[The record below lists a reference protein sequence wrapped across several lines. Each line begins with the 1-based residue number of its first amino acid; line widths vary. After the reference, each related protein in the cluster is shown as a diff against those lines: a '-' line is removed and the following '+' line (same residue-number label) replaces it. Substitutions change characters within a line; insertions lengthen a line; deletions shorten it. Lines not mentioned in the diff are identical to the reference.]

1 MDGGL
6 ALWGAAGGSCA
17 GIVHWVYQPAHQATA
32 WLRVSVNTPYIA
44 FPMREDTRQFLE
56 TQLELMRSPLV
67 LGPVISQPEIAQVPE
82 IRDREAPIVWLG
94 TKIKAASVGQ
104 SELVQV
110 SFEARNPADA
120 ARVVNAIVD
129 TYLDFRGRDNSE
141 QVQRVVELLE
151 EEKARRMHEVNLM
164 RDTIRELAKQA
175 TGKDPFA
182 PKSRNDTA
190 AIHPL
195 ADLQARLVNAE
206 VERQIL
212 EARVKAFG
220 ESLAKPA
227 EVSEA
232 KLDQAVEQHPN
243 VQALRAEL
251 LEKKSR
257 LQDYERTL
265 VQGVKIPVTCGW
277 TSKFAATN
285 RAYKRPARDCDSIR
299 KELAEKLNGERKD
312 ELAKL
317 RNTLNDSRVV
327 EQLLRDRNKSL
338 LKEAKEATGDTL
350 QLEFKQAELARAEK
364 VLGLIAERALQLR
377 TEQRAPAKI
386 ALLQKADD
394 RTTIVDRAGYQKQI
408 ALATLAGLCLP
419 LLLVVSWEWLARRV
433 SNAEQIEVHA
443 RLPVLGE
450 IARLPVRFDRA
461 GRLVAARGKRPGAF
475 RGERGQSAD
484 LSGAFR
490 SASRHAGAGDHQRLE
505 QRRKDQHCPAT
516 GGEHCPGLR
525 PTGSADRRRHAVAR
539 HSPSVADAAGTGD
552 GGSPQPPM
560 FGAGRDRDGLEQLCP
575 RHARRQARFQ
585 STQASRQ
592 RGLEGVVG

>member
-1 MDGGL
+1 MSEMHNSASDRRAACEADANVGGALRTAFSHSRLKGGRMGSGHTSEPLTIQFVLGAIRRWWMVALPCGVLL
-6 ALWGAAGGSCA
+6 AAVGA

-151 EEKARRMHEVNLM
+151 EEKARRMHEVDLM

-285 RAYKRPARDCDSIR
+285 RAYKRPARDCATPSARTLR
-299 KELAEKLNGERKD
+299 K
-312 ELAKL
+312 
-317 RNTLNDSRVV
+317 S
-327 EQLLRDRNKSL
+327 
-338 LKEAKEATGDTL
+338 
-350 QLEFKQAELARAEK
+350 
-364 VLGLIAERALQLR
+364 
-377 TEQRAPAKI
+377 
-386 ALLQKADD
+386 
-394 RTTIVDRAGYQKQI
+394 
-408 ALATLAGLCLP
+408 
-419 LLLVVSWEWLARRV
+419 
-433 SNAEQIEVHA
+433 
-443 RLPVLGE
+443 
-450 IARLPVRFDRA
+450 
-461 GRLVAARGKRPGAF
+461 
-475 RGERGQSAD
+475 
-484 LSGAFR
+484 
-490 SASRHAGAGDHQRLE
+490 
-505 QRRKDQHCPAT
+505 
-516 GGEHCPGLR
+516 
-525 PTGSADRRRHAVAR
+525 
-539 HSPSVADAAGTGD
+539 
-552 GGSPQPPM
+552 
-560 FGAGRDRDGLEQLCP
+560 
-575 RHARRQARFQ
+575 
-585 STQASRQ
+585 
-592 RGLEGVVG
+592 